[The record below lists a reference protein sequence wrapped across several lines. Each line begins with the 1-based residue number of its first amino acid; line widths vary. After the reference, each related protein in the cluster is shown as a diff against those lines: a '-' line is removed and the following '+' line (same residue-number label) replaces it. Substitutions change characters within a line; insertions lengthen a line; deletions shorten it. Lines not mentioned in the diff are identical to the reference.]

1 MGTPLLSGDVSVS
14 DWDLPSMLG
23 ENREPV
29 DPELAD
35 ALTTSGVSGGSV
47 GGLRWVATGAGSG
60 AADAHA

>member
-1 MGTPLLSGDVSVS
+1 MGSPLLSGDVSVS

-35 ALTTSGVSGGSV
+35 ALTASGVSGGSV
-47 GGLRWVATGAGSG
+47 GGLRWVAGAGSG